1 MSFIDDLRKSLDA
14 FSKASEQVVR
24 KSGDAVE
31 LRKLKM
37 EQESLKRE
45 LNNCYAQIGRMVLE
59 KMNRAEVPEEM
70 EMLVQQIEDCKE
82 AIAETDQLIARKQ
95 GIRICPVCGVRADKE
110 AVFCQKCGTRLP
122 DYSEEKE
129 QEEAAV
135 DAGEEAETAPEAEAG
150 ENKEEPEDIPE

>member
-129 QEEAAV
+129 QE
-135 DAGEEAETAPEAEAG
+135 
-150 ENKEEPEDIPE
+150 DIPE